1 MVNLGYTLMSEQ
13 SGPKDLVRF
22 AALAEQA
29 GFDFEVMSDH
39 YFPWLEEQGHSGY
52 AWSMLGAVTQ
62 VTERVELMTYVTCPT
77 MRYHPAVVAQKAAT
91 IALLSDNRFTLGLG
105 SGENLNEHVIG
116 EGWPSVTVRHEM
128 FDEAVEI
135 ITRLLDGGSV
145 TWSGDYY
152 RVDAA
157 RIWDLPDQP
166 IPIGIAVSGNQGIDL
181 FAPKADHLIAVEPNG
196 DLVER
201 WASAHDGP
209 SRSIGQQP
217 ICWGPDR
224 DRAAQTAHEQFRWF
238 GGGWKVNADLPVPA
252 GFDAASQFV
261 TEADVADA
269 IPCGPDL
276 DAIAAAIQKWVDAG
290 FTDVALV
297 QIGNDSQEDFLAMA
311 EKELVPLL
319 RGL

>member
-1 MVNLGYTLMSEQ
+1 
-13 SGPKDLVRF
+13 
-22 AALAEQA
+22 
-29 GFDFEVMSDH
+29 
-39 YFPWLEEQGHSGY
+39 
-52 AWSMLGAVTQ
+52 MLGAVTQ

-105 SGENLNEHVIG
+105 SGENLNQHVIG

-238 GGGWKVNADLPVPA
+238 GGGWKVSADLPVPA